1 MFIGVDDILKISI
14 HGDHVKITESI
25 KEYVDEKLNKL
36 AKYFGDAEDV
46 DVIVKVR
53 VRGNEQI
60 IEVTVPTKLFTI
72 RAEESNEDLYAA
84 IDLVQKKLEG
94 QIKKNKSKLSERYK
108 DKKGFVLVP
117 EAVDEKED
125 VESLIVRRKE
135 VEFKPMDEEEAI
147 LQMELTE
154 HDFFV
159 FKNAKEKCTS
169 VVYKRKDGK
178 YGIINA
184 R

>member
-1 MFIGVDDILKISI
+1 MNISI
-14 HGDHVKITESI
+14 HGDHVKITEAI
-25 KEYVDEKLNKL
+25 KEYIEEKISKL
-36 AKYFGDAEDV
+36 SKYFDEDTDV

-53 VRGNEQI
+53 VRGKEQI

-72 RAEESNEDLYAA
+72 RAEDANDDLYTA
-84 IDLVQKKLEG
+84 IDLVQKKLET
-94 QIKKNKSKLSERYK
+94 QIKKNKAKIAGRYR
-108 DKKGFVLVP
+108 DKKGYVFSIDEVP
-117 EAVDEKED
+117 IEEE
-125 VESLIVRRKE
+125 ESQIVRRKE

-147 LQMELTE
+147 LQMELSE

-169 VVYKRKDGK
+169 VVYRRKDGK

>member
-1 MFIGVDDILKISI
+1 MKFSI

-25 KEYVDEKLNKL
+25 KEYVEEKLSKL
-36 AKYFGDAEDV
+36 GKYFDEGSEF

-53 VRGNEQI
+53 IRGNEQI

-72 RAEESNEDLYAA
+72 RAEESHSDLYAA
-84 IDLVQKKLEG
+84 IDLVQKKLES
-94 QIKKNKSKLSERYK
+94 QIKKNKAKISERYK
-108 DKKGFVLVP
+108 DKKGFVMASFEEEEEV
-117 EAVDEKED
+117 
-125 VESLIVRRKE
+125 VESPVVRRKE

-147 LQMELTE
+147 LQMELTN
-154 HDFFV
+154 HDFYL

-169 VVYKRKDGK
+169 VVYKRKDGS

>member
-1 MFIGVDDILKISI
+1 MLKISV

-25 KEYVDEKLNKL
+25 KEYIDEKLSKL
-36 AKYFGDAEDV
+36 NKYFDDSS
-46 DVIVKVR
+46 DIDMIVRVR
-53 VRGNEQI
+53 VRGPEQI
-60 IEVTVPTKLFTI
+60 IEVTVPTKLFTL
-72 RAEESNEDLYAA
+72 RAEESHDDLYAA
-84 IDLVQKKLEG
+84 IDLVEKKLEA
-94 QIKKNKSKLSERYK
+94 QIKKNKSKMISRYK
-108 DKKGFVLVP
+108 DKKGFVMME
-117 EAVDEKED
+117 EAQEDLDEE
-125 VESLIVRRKE
+125 EQIVRRKE

-147 LQMELTE
+147 LQMELTN

-159 FKNAKEKCTS
+159 FKNSKEKCTS

>member
-1 MFIGVDDILKISI
+1 MMKISI

-25 KEYVDEKLNKL
+25 KEYVEEKLSKL
-36 AKYFGDAEDV
+36 GKYFNDSNDV

-53 VRGNEQI
+53 LRGVLQI

-72 RAEESNEDLYAA
+72 RAEESHEDLYAA
-84 IDLVQKKLEG
+84 IDLVQKKLET
-94 QIKKNKSKLSERYK
+94 QIKKNKSKLASRYK
-108 DKKGFVLVP
+108 DKKGYVIID
-117 EAVDEKED
+117 EAPVENEEAE
-125 VESLIVRRKE
+125 ESLIVRRKE

-147 LQMELTE
+147 LQMELTN

-159 FKNAKEKCTS
+159 FKNSKEKCTS
-169 VVYKRKDGK
+169 VVYKRNDGK

>member
-1 MFIGVDDILKISI
+1 MKISI
-14 HGDHVKITESI
+14 HGDHVKITEAI
-25 KEYVDEKLNKL
+25 KEYVEDKLGKL
-36 AKYFGDAEDV
+36 SKYFDDSMDI

-53 VRGNEQI
+53 LRGKEDI
-60 IEVTVPTKLFTI
+60 IEVTVPTKLFTL
-72 RAEESNEDLYAA
+72 RAEASHEDLYAA
-84 IDLVQKKLEG
+84 IDLVQKKLET
-94 QIKKNKSKLSERYK
+94 QIKKNKAKLANRYK
-108 DKKGFVLVP
+108 DKKGFVILA
-117 EAVDEKED
+117 EMEEEQEE
-125 VESLIVRRKE
+125 ESQIVRRKE

-147 LQMELTE
+147 LQMELSQ

-159 FKNAKEKCTS
+159 FKNSKDKCTS

>member
-1 MFIGVDDILKISI
+1 MKISI
-14 HGDHVKITESI
+14 HGDHVKITEAI
-25 KEYVDEKLNKL
+25 KEYIESKLEKLS
-36 AKYFGDAEDV
+36 KYFDDASNI

-53 VRGNEQI
+53 VRGQDQI

-72 RAEESNEDLYAA
+72 RAEETNEDLYSA

-94 QIKKNKSKLSERYK
+94 QIRKNKTKLANRYR
-108 DKKGFVLVP
+108 DKKGFVMVNEDLP
-117 EAVDEKED
+117 EEK
-125 VESLIVRRKE
+125 VKESEIVRRKE
-135 VEFKPMDEEEAI
+135 VEFKPMDEQEAI
-147 LQMELTE
+147 LQMELSE

-159 FKNAKEKCTS
+159 FKNSQEKCTS

-178 YGIINA
+178 FGIINA

>member
-1 MFIGVDDILKISI
+1 MLKISI

-25 KEYVDEKLNKL
+25 KEYVEEKLSKL
-36 AKYFGDAEDV
+36 GKYFNDSNDV

-53 VRGNEQI
+53 LRGVLQI

-72 RAEESNEDLYAA
+72 RAEESHEDLYAA
-84 IDLVQKKLEG
+84 IDLVQKKLET
-94 QIKKNKSKLSERYK
+94 QIKKNKSKLASRYK
-108 DKKGFVLVP
+108 DKKGYVIID
-117 EAVDEKED
+117 EAPVENEEAE
-125 VESLIVRRKE
+125 ESLIVRRKE

-147 LQMELTE
+147 LQMELTN

-159 FKNAKEKCTS
+159 FKNSKEKCTS
-169 VVYKRKDGK
+169 VVYKRNDGK

>member
-1 MFIGVDDILKISI
+1 MMNISI

-25 KEYVDEKLNKL
+25 KEYVETKLNKL
-36 AKYFGDAEDV
+36 SKYFDESSKP

-53 VRGNEQI
+53 VRGVMQI
-60 IEVTVPTKLFTI
+60 IEVTVPTKLFTL
-72 RAEESNEDLYAA
+72 RAEEENEDLYTA

-94 QIKKNKSKLSERYK
+94 QIRKNKTKLSKRYK
-108 DKKGFVLVP
+108 DKKGFVMLSEEIP
-117 EAVDEKED
+117 DDNEED
-125 VESLIVRRKE
+125 TKIVRRKE
-135 VEFKPMDEEEAI
+135 VEYKPMDEEEAI
-147 LQMELTE
+147 LQMELSE

-159 FKNAKEKCTS
+159 FKNSGEKCVS
-169 VVYKRKDGK
+169 VVYKRKDGT

>member
-1 MFIGVDDILKISI
+1 MRISI

-25 KEYVDEKLNKL
+25 KGYVEEKLGKL
-36 AKYFGDAEDV
+36 SKYFDEDADI

-53 VRGNEQI
+53 LRGNEDV

-72 RAEESNEDLYAA
+72 RAEDSNPDLYTA
-84 IDLVQKKLEG
+84 IDLVQKKLET
-94 QIKKNKSKLSERYK
+94 QIKKNKAKISNRYR
-108 DKKGFVLVP
+108 DKKGFVMTEEPL
-117 EAVDEKED
+117 EENEG
-125 VESLIVRRKE
+125 ETLIVRRKE
-135 VEFKPMDEEEAI
+135 VDFKPMDEEEAI
-147 LQMELTE
+147 LQMELVE
-154 HDFFV
+154 HDFYV

>member
-1 MFIGVDDILKISI
+1 MKISI
-14 HGDHVKITESI
+14 HGDHVKITEAI
-25 KEYVDEKLNKL
+25 KEYVEEKLGKL
-36 AKYFGDAEDV
+36 GKYFDDSMDI

-53 VRGNEQI
+53 LRGNEDI
-60 IEVTVPTKLFTI
+60 IEVTVPTKLFTL
-72 RAEESNEDLYAA
+72 RAEASHEDLYAA
-84 IDLVQKKLEG
+84 IDLVQKKLET
-94 QIKKNKSKLSERYK
+94 QIKKNKTKIANRYR
-108 DKKGFVLVP
+108 DKKGFVMIA
-117 EAVDEKED
+117 EAEEVQEE
-125 VESLIVRRKE
+125 ESQIIRRKE

-147 LQMELTE
+147 LQMELSE

-159 FKNAKEKCTS
+159 FKNSKEKCTS

>member
-1 MFIGVDDILKISI
+1 MLKISI

-25 KEYVDEKLNKL
+25 KEYVEEKLGKL
-36 AKYFGDAEDV
+36 SKYFDDSTDV

-53 VRGNEQI
+53 VRGSEQI

-72 RAEESNEDLYAA
+72 RAEESHEDLYAA
-84 IDLVQKKLEG
+84 IDLVQKKLES
-94 QIKKNKSKLSERYK
+94 QIKKNKSKLAGRYK
-108 DKKGFVLVP
+108 DKKGFVLVEDDIP
-117 EAVDEKED
+117 LVKEE
-125 VESLIVRRKE
+125 ESQIVRRKE

-154 HDFFV
+154 HDFYV

-169 VVYKRKDGK
+169 VVYRRKDGK

>member
-1 MFIGVDDILKISI
+1 MNISI
-14 HGDHVKITESI
+14 HGDHVKITEAI
-25 KEYVDEKLNKL
+25 KEYIEEKLSKL
-36 AKYFGDAEDV
+36 SKFFDENADV
-46 DVIVKVR
+46 DVIVRVR
-53 VRGNEQI
+53 VRGIEQI
-60 IEVTVPTKLFTI
+60 IEVTVPTKLFTL
-72 RAEESNEDLYAA
+72 RAEESNSDLYAA

-94 QIKKNKSKLSERYK
+94 QLKKNKSKLASRYK
-108 DKKGFVLVP
+108 DKKGFVI
-117 EAVDEKED
+117 ASED
-125 VESLIVRRKE
+125 FKIVEETSLIARRKE
-135 VEFKPMDEEEAI
+135 IEFKPMDEEEAI

-159 FKNAKEKCTS
+159 FKNSKEKCVS

>member
-1 MFIGVDDILKISI
+1 MKISI

-25 KEYVDEKLNKL
+25 KEYVEEKLNKL
-36 AKYFGDAEDV
+36 AKYFDDTEDI

-108 DKKGFVLVP
+108 DKKGFILVP
-117 EAVDEKED
+117 EDKED
-125 VESLIVRRKE
+125 VEDIESLIVRRKE

>member
-1 MFIGVDDILKISI
+1 MKISI
-14 HGDHVKITESI
+14 HGDHVKITEAI
-25 KEYVDEKLNKL
+25 KEYIEEKLSKFD
-36 AKYFGDAEDV
+36 KYFDDANDI

-53 VRGNEQI
+53 LRGVLEI

-72 RAEESNEDLYAA
+72 RAEEGNEDLYAA

-94 QIKKNKSKLSERYK
+94 QIRKNKTKLQKRYK
-108 DKKGFVLVP
+108 DKKGFIMMDAP
-117 EAVDEKED
+117 TEEVDDDED
-125 VESLIVRRKE
+125 ELIVRRKE

-147 LQMELTE
+147 LQMELTN

-159 FKNAKEKCTS
+159 FKNSNEKCTS
-169 VVYKRKDGK
+169 VVYRRKDGK

>member
-1 MFIGVDDILKISI
+1 MKISI
-14 HGDHVKITESI
+14 HGDHVKITEAI
-25 KEYVDEKLNKL
+25 KEYVEDKLGKL
-36 AKYFGDAEDV
+36 SKYFDDSMDI

-53 VRGNEQI
+53 LRGKEDI
-60 IEVTVPTKLFTI
+60 IEVTVPTKLFTL
-72 RAEESNEDLYAA
+72 RAEASHEDLYAA
-84 IDLVQKKLEG
+84 IDLVQKKLET
-94 QIKKNKSKLSERYK
+94 QIKKNKAKLANRYK
-108 DKKGFVLVP
+108 DKKGFVILA
-117 EAVDEKED
+117 ETEEEQEE
-125 VESLIVRRKE
+125 ESQIVRRKE

-147 LQMELTE
+147 LQMELSE

-159 FKNAKEKCTS
+159 FKNSKEKCTS

>member
-1 MFIGVDDILKISI
+1 MKISI
-14 HGDHVKITESI
+14 HGDHVKITEAI
-25 KEYVDEKLNKL
+25 KEYIEEKLSKL
-36 AKYFGDAEDV
+36 DKYFDDASDI

-53 VRGNEQI
+53 LRGVLEI

-72 RAEESNEDLYAA
+72 RAEEGNEDLYAA

-94 QIKKNKSKLSERYK
+94 QIRKNKTKLQKRYK
-108 DKKGFVLVP
+108 DKKGFIMMDAP
-117 EAVDEKED
+117 TEEVDDDED
-125 VESLIVRRKE
+125 ELIVRRKE

-147 LQMELTE
+147 LQMELTN

-159 FKNAKEKCTS
+159 FKNSNEKCTS
-169 VVYKRKDGK
+169 VVYRRKDGK

>member
-1 MFIGVDDILKISI
+1 MKISI

-25 KEYVDEKLNKL
+25 KNYVEEKLSKL
-36 AKYFGDAEDV
+36 AKYFDENSEI
-46 DVIVKVR
+46 DVIVKIR

-72 RAEESNEDLYAA
+72 RAEDSNPDLYTA

-94 QIKKNKSKLSERYK
+94 QIKKNKSKLASKYK
-108 DKKGFVLVP
+108 DKKGFVMA
-117 EAVDEKED
+117 EIEEEEEE
-125 VESLIVRRKE
+125 ESLIVRRKE
-135 VEFKPMDEEEAI
+135 VEFKPMDEEEAV
-147 LQMELTE
+147 LQMELSN
-154 HDFFV
+154 HDFYV

-169 VVYKRKDGK
+169 VVYKRKDGTF
-178 YGIINA
+178 GIINA

>member
-1 MFIGVDDILKISI
+1 MKISI
-14 HGDHVKITESI
+14 HGDHVKITEAI
-25 KEYVDEKLNKL
+25 KEYVEEKLGKL
-36 AKYFGDAEDV
+36 GKYFDDSMDI

-53 VRGNEQI
+53 LRGNEDI
-60 IEVTVPTKLFTI
+60 IEVTVPTKLFTL
-72 RAEESNEDLYAA
+72 RAEASHDDLYAA
-84 IDLVQKKLEG
+84 IDLVQKKLET
-94 QIKKNKSKLSERYK
+94 QIKKNKAKISNRYR
-108 DKKGFVLVP
+108 DKKGFVMLA
-117 EAVDEKED
+117 EAEEVQEE
-125 VESLIVRRKE
+125 ESQIIRRKE

-147 LQMELTE
+147 LQMELSE

-159 FKNAKEKCTS
+159 FKNSKEKCTS

>member
-1 MFIGVDDILKISI
+1 MLKISI

-25 KEYVDEKLNKL
+25 KEYIEEKLSKL
-36 AKYFGDAEDV
+36 SKYFDENSDI

-53 VRGNEQI
+53 VRGDEQI
-60 IEVTVPTKLFTI
+60 IEVTVPTKLFMI

-94 QIKKNKSKLSERYK
+94 QIRKNKTKLAKRYR
-108 DKKGFVLVP
+108 DKKGYVLL
-117 EAVDEKED
+117 EETKEEKEED
-125 VESLIVRRKE
+125 VSPIVRRKE
-135 VEFKPMDEEEAI
+135 VEYKPMDEEEAI

-159 FKNAKEKCTS
+159 FKNVKEKCTS
-169 VVYKRKDGK
+169 VVYKRKDGT

>member
-1 MFIGVDDILKISI
+1 MLKISI

-25 KEYVDEKLNKL
+25 KEYVEEKLSKL
-36 AKYFGDAEDV
+36 GKYFNDSNDV

-53 VRGNEQI
+53 LRGVLQI

-84 IDLVQKKLEG
+84 IDLVQKKLET
-94 QIKKNKSKLSERYK
+94 QIKKNKSKIASRYK
-108 DKKGFVLVP
+108 DKKGYVII
-117 EAVDEKED
+117 DEEP
-125 VESLIVRRKE
+125 VENEEVEESLIVRRKE

-147 LQMELTE
+147 LQMELTN

-169 VVYKRKDGK
+169 VVYKRNDGK

>member
-1 MFIGVDDILKISI
+1 MNISI
-14 HGDHVKITESI
+14 HGDHVKITEAI
-25 KEYVDEKLNKL
+25 KEYIEEKLNKL
-36 AKYFGDAEDV
+36 SKYFAEETDI

-53 VRGNEQI
+53 VRGKEQI

-72 RAEESNEDLYAA
+72 RAEDSNDDLYTA
-84 IDLVQKKLEG
+84 IDMVEKKLEG
-94 QIKKNKSKLSERYK
+94 QIKKNKSKMANRYK
-108 DKKGFVLVP
+108 DKKGFVLISEDVP
-117 EAVDEKED
+117 EDEE
-125 VESLIVRRKE
+125 ESQIVRRKE

-147 LQMELTE
+147 LQMELSE

-169 VVYKRKDGK
+169 VVYRRKDGK
-178 YGIINA
+178 FGIINA

>member
-1 MFIGVDDILKISI
+1 MMKISI

-25 KEYVDEKLNKL
+25 KEYVEDKLNKL
-36 AKYFGDAEDV
+36 SKYFDESNDI

-53 VRGNEQI
+53 IRGVEQI

-84 IDLVQKKLEG
+84 IDLVQKKLEA
-94 QIKKNKSKLSERYK
+94 QIKKNKSKLASKYK
-108 DKKGFVLVP
+108 DKKGFVI
-117 EAVDEKED
+117 VDESDIEIEETD
-125 VESLIVRRKE
+125 EEGLIVRRKE

-147 LQMELTE
+147 LQMELTN